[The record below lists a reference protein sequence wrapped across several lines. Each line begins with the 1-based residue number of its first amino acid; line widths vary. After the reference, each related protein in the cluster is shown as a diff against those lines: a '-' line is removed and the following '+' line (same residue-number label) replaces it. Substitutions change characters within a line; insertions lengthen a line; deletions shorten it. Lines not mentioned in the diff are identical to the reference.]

1 MLQGAPTGLAPRP
14 VVMIFTIRAYLANS
28 PGAREQAGEMAH
40 CQHPSFRLCS
50 RAQGGRG
57 AGCGGH
63 GEAQAGAEIRRH

>member
-1 MLQGAPTGLAPRP
+1 MLQGAPTGLAPHP

-40 CQHPSFRLCS
+40 CQHPELCS
-50 RAQGGRG
+50 RAQGGGG